1 MTAASQTTEWR
12 YIKAFAAHL
21 ARCGLVEGETVAVLS
36 ESQSRPVLVETARLA
51 AQSLGGRVFD
61 VVVPTPPSAHS
72 VPIRSTGASQALAGH
87 PSVIA
92 ALASSALVID
102 CTVEGLLHAPELGAI
117 LGGGARVLMISNEH
131 PEILE
136 RVGWDD
142 DMPRRVELGHS
153 WMAAA
158 STMRVT
164 SAAGT
169 DLTVK
174 LGGASSAASTGLTSG
189 PGSIAHWPG
198 GLVAAFPA
206 AHSVNGTIVLAPG
219 DTNLTFNTLIQSP
232 ITLRI
237 DDDYIEAIEGD
248 GADAILFRS
257 YLSAFGDRE
266 SYATSHVGWGMNEQA
281 RWDSSQL
288 YDRRETWGTEGR
300 VYAGNFVYSTGA
312 NELAG
317 RYTAG
322 HFDLPMRECTITLDD
337 RIIVAAGVLADELRS
352 SRAAA
357 AFTDCS

>member
-1 MTAASQTTEWR
+1 MTTEWR

-21 ARCGLVEGETVAVLS
+21 ARCGLVDGETVAVLS
-36 ESQSRPVLVETARLA
+36 ESQSRAVLVETARLA

-61 VVVPTPPSAHS
+61 VVVPTPPSAHP
-72 VPIRSTGASQALAGH
+72 VPIRSTGASHALAGH
-87 PSVIA
+87 RSVIA

-102 CTVEGLLHAPELGAI
+102 CTVEGLLHSPELGEI

-136 RVGWDD
+136 RVGWDV
-142 DMPRRVELGHS
+142 DMPRRVELGHEWLRS
-153 WMAAA
+153 A
-158 STMRVT
+158 TVMRVT

-174 LGGASSAASTGLTSG
+174 LAGASSAASTGLTNG
-189 PGSIAHWPG
+189 PGSVAHWPG

-206 AHSVNGTIVLAPG
+206 AQSVNGTVVLAPG
-219 DTNLTFNTLIQSP
+219 DTNLTFNALIQSP
-232 ITLRI
+232 IALHI
-237 DDDYIEAIEGD
+237 VDDFIHTIEGD
-248 GADAILFRS
+248 SADAILFRS

-322 HFDLPMRECTITLDD
+322 HFDLPMRECTIMLDD
-337 RIIVAAGVLADELRS
+337 RVVVSEGILAPDLRS
-352 SRAAA
+352 ADNAGR
-357 AFTDCS
+357 CVMN